1 MSAAVELLAVLGLG
15 AQHLVVRAVGH
26 ILQVK
31 AAAPEFHTVGDGK
44 DRDRADLPPL
54 LLAPVL
60 LDGRFRQEKG

>member
-1 MSAAVELLAVLGLG
+1 MSAAVELLVVLGLG

-26 ILQVK
+26 IK
-31 AAAPEFHTVGDGK
+31 ATAPEFHTVGDGK

-60 LDGRFRQEKG
+60 LDGRFRLEKG